1 MSTKHKLNVID
12 AYIPDNDILKEIKSI
27 ESSFQKKVKKGEY
40 VVIKEKISNGYK
52 LSYRKKDE

>member
-12 AYIPDNDILKEIKSI
+12 AYIPNNDVLKEIKYI
-27 ESSFQKKVKKGEY
+27 ECSFQKKVKKGEY

-52 LSYRKKDE
+52 FSYRKKDE